1 MNSRPLSTRG
11 LDGFGRGEI
20 VLSHLADRVVNDPS
34 DVEGVEDPA
43 TSLRC
48 PIVKLDPSKTSPSK
62 NPAREGKSEIFREI
76 TMICGL
82 G

>member
-1 MNSRPLSTRG
+1 MVLTG
-11 LDGFGRGEI
+11 LAVGEI

-34 DVEGVEDPA
+34 DVEGVEGPGNEPEMPDREVGSFEDF
-43 TSLRC
+43 SLEESCKGGQIR
-48 PIVKLDPSKTSPSK
+48 D
-62 NPAREGKSEIFREI
+62 FREI